1 MKANRKGWIFI
12 IVSIFLLYLAIY
24 YWPIISDVLS
34 GILAAAVPVV
44 VGLILAYVLNILM
57 TFYERIYF
65 KKSNKSWAIKS
76 RRPVC
81 LIASL
86 LTLLA
91 IIAIVV
97 ALIVPEFIDCV
108 VLLID
113 SIPDALDVILDK
125 LESWDFVPAE
135 TIENLRTD
143 WTSSVTSILD
153 GIGTKVSDLMKYAKD
168 MVASVI
174 GGVITAFISVIFAIY
189 LLVSKDKMIGQI
201 HRLMKQYVVKKHRE
215 QIYYVARVFNESFRK
230 YIIGQCTEAVILGV
244 LCVVGMFIFNMPYA
258 TMIGTLIGF
267 TALIPIAGA
276 WIGAAVGAFM
286 ILTVSPMK
294 ALMFLVFILVLQ
306 QLEGNLIYPK
316 VVGTSLGLPAFWVL
330 VAVTVGGGLFG
341 VPGMLFGVPLV
352 AALYRIIRHDL
363 RKREA
368 IEKGTEK
375 QSTQKA

>member
-1 MKANRKGWIFI
+1 MKTNRKGWIFI
-12 IVSIFLLYLAIY
+12 VVSIFLLYLAIY
-24 YWPIISDVLS
+24 YWPVISDILS
-34 GILAAAVPVV
+34 GILAAAVPVII
-44 VGLILAYVLNILM
+44 GLILAYILNLIM

-65 KKSNKSWAIKS
+65 KKSKKELIIKT

-81 LIASL
+81 LVASL
-86 LTLLA
+86 LSLFA

-108 VLLID
+108 KLLID
-113 SIPDALDVILDK
+113 SIPDAIDVIIDK
-125 LESWDFVPAE
+125 VEQWEFVPLE
-135 TIENLRTD
+135 TIEKLRTD
-143 WTSSVTSILD
+143 WTSSITDILD
-153 GIGTKVSDLMKYAKD
+153 GIGTKVSDVMIMAKD
-168 MVASVI
+168 MLTSVI

-201 HRLMKQYVVKKHRE
+201 HRLMKQYVKEKHRE
-215 QIYYVARVFNESFRK
+215 NIYYIARVFNESFRK
-230 YIIGQCTEAVILGV
+230 YIIGQFTEAIILGV
-244 LCVVGMFIFNMPYA
+244 LCVIGMLIFNIPYA

-294 ALMFLVFILVLQ
+294 ALVFLIFILVLQ

-341 VPGMLFGVPLV
+341 VVGMLFGVPLV
-352 AALYRIIRHDL
+352 SAIYRIIRHDL
-363 RKREA
+363 RKREKE
-368 IEKGTEK
+368 EKERKLET
-375 QSTQKA
+375 TQNP